1 MFNNF
6 SGKVAGE
13 EHKLMLVCEK
23 MRSNELSVITKY
35 LLDQTMPYQESKSEG
50 CG

>member
-23 MRSNELSVITKY
+23 MGSNELSVITKY
-35 LLDQTMPYQESKSEG
+35 LIFFSFGKSLVRK
-50 CG
+50 